1 MTFENEHL
9 LPGQVGHFFVLLAF
23 VASVISTIAYFKA
36 TKIKIANLTIAQES
50 EKQSWLRFA
59 RLAFFIQAFSLLVVF
74 TCIYYICS
82 QHYFEYLY
90 AYKHASKELEP
101 KYLLACIWEGQEGSF
116 LLWALWHCAL
126 GIVLIFTAKKREAPV
141 MTILSTAQVFLTLMV
156 LGLYIFDVRIG
167 SNPFTLTR
175 NELTGPIFAQA
186 NYLSYIKDGIGLNVL
201 LRNYWM
207 VIHPP
212 VLFLGF
218 ASTIVPIAF
227 AYSSLITKDWS
238 GWVKAALPWTLFSG
252 CVLGTGV
259 MMGGKW
265 AYESLSFG
273 GYWAWDPV
281 ENAALVPWL
290 ILVAGLHCMAIFN
303 ATKHALRASYLF
315 IILAYLFVLYSTFL
329 TRTGILGDSSVHSFT
344 EAGMAMN
351 ILIGVYV
358 LAISLP
364 VLFLFFKNYKSIPSI
379 QKEEDI
385 SSREFWMFIGSLILF
400 LSALFV
406 ISITSLPVYNKIF
419 GTHLADPQDRE
430 FAYNKVLVLVAVIVG
445 LLTGASQF
453 LKYKNTNKKYLIKKL
468 SWPLGISVVA
478 TALIVFFYPIE
489 YTIKGPG
496 FLVAI
501 YLALF
506 ASLFSVMA
514 NAAYLQSV
522 LKWKLRAG
530 GAAIAHLGFA
540 LMIGGMLISS
550 GNRKVI
556 SDNSKTGLFIPFD
569 KDPTGRS
576 SENPMENL
584 TLLKEVPTRM
594 GNYTVTYLNDSAS
607 NEKTRTFYNI
617 HFQKIDSST
626 GKVKE
631 DFVLSPDAYKMKDN
645 NLTSNPGTKHYLTH
659 DIFTYIST
667 ISVPNTESDTTTY
680 RPHEMA
686 IGDSVFYS
694 NGFYVLNDILKN
706 PTNERFK
713 FSPTDTALVA
723 EITVYSKN
731 GTRYKAYPALTIH
744 NQELNLI
751 NDTVT
756 TQNLYL
762 NFSGLADGGKKF
774 KINSKETDKLT
785 EFITLKAYYF
795 PYINLV
801 WLGLVIMSCGFIVSL
816 VSRVKAAISVAYVS
830 TGLVLIAL
838 FYMFLLANN

>member
-36 TKIKIANLTIAQES
+36 TKIKTAILTNEQEG

-59 RLAFFIQAFSLLVVF
+59 RGAFFIQAFSLLAVF
-74 TCIYYICS
+74 ACIYYICS

-141 MTILSTAQVFLTLMV
+141 MTIISTAQIFLTLMI

-227 AYSSLITKDWS
+227 AYSSLVTKDWG

-329 TRTGILGDSSVHSFT
+329 TRTGILGDTSVHSFT

-351 ILIGVYV
+351 VLIGIYV

-364 VLFLFFKNYKSIPSI
+364 VLFLFFRNYKSIPSI

-430 FAYNKVLVLVAVIVG
+430 FAYNKVLVLVAIIVG

-453 LKYKNTNKKYLIKKL
+453 LKYKNTSKKYLIKKL
-468 SWPLGISVVA
+468 SWPLGISMVA
-478 TALIVFFYPIE
+478 TTLIVFFYPIE
-489 YTIKGPG
+489 YTKKGPG

-506 ASLFSVMA
+506 ASLFSVVA
-514 NAAYLQSV
+514 NAGYIQSV

-569 KDPTGRS
+569 KDPTGRAT
-576 SENPMENL
+576 ENPMENL
-584 TLLKEVPTRM
+584 TLLKDIPTRM
-594 GNYTVTYLNDSAS
+594 GDYTVTYMNDSAS

-617 HFQKIDSST
+617 HFQKIDSAT

-631 DFVLSPDAYKMKDN
+631 DFILSPDAYKMKDN

-667 ISVPNTESDTTTY
+667 ISIPNTESDTTTY

-706 PTNERFK
+706 PTNERFN

-723 EITVYSKN
+723 DITVYAKN

-751 NDTVT
+751 NDTVMS
-756 TQNLYL
+756 QNLYL

-785 EFITLKAYYF
+785 DFITLKAYYF

-816 VSRVKAAISVAYVS
+816 VSRVKATKPVAYVS
-830 TGLVLIAL
+830 IGLVLIAL